1 MECGEQKFVELFR
14 TTYVTVVDIWIV
26 AVIQIQ
32 TGRVNF
38 SFLRYSTNSTLK
50 KSFRN

>member
-1 MECGEQKFVELFR
+1 MWLDGEQKFVELFR

-32 TGRVNF
+32 TGRVDF
-38 SFLRYSTNSTLK
+38 SSSDILRMQ
-50 KSFRN
+50 R